1 MLVSR
6 TARPA
11 IVIESERPI
20 MTYRFVHTA
29 DIHLDSPL
37 RSLAMRDALLA
48 DKISTA
54 SRDSFSNIVSLCI
67 SENVDA
73 LLIAGDLYDGSQTSM
88 KTARFLTSQL
98 ERLEKHGI
106 RVFIILGNHDA
117 ESRLTRQL
125 ILPGNVHIFPA
136 SAGMESFNHGDM
148 KICIHGIS
156 FEEPHVSENLLYEF
170 ASAVSGAINIGM
182 LHTSL
187 GGSEGHD
194 PYSPCTLNE
203 LMETGFNY
211 WALGHI
217 HKRSEHKGA
226 TTVVMPGIP
235 QGRDIGEEGTKS
247 VTLVSIDNHG
257 NVSTEEH
264 ETSIVEFARIEIAID
279 GMEDWES
286 LVGAIGSHID
296 DARARSDNRQ
306 LVLRLKLV
314 GQTDLKWQVERD
326 FDLLLNECIHA
337 AERHDGV
344 WIDKLESGITFPE
357 DHNETVASDSTLS
370 RLFHVSG
377 DDLEISDD
385 AHAYMDKFITTLPAH
400 VRNMFGT
407 KEESGRIRQELM
419 NEGVNTVIARLQQSM
434 AGDRT

>member
-1 MLVSR
+1 
-6 TARPA
+6 
-11 IVIESERPI
+11 

-156 FEEPHVSENLLYEF
+156 FEGHHVSENLLYEF
-170 ASAVSGAINIGM
+170 APAVSGAINIGM

-217 HKRSEHKGA
+217 HKRSEHKGT

-235 QGRDIGEEGTKS
+235 QGRDIGEEGRKS

-344 WIDKLESGITFPE
+344 WIDKLESGITLAE

-385 AHAYMDKFITTLPAH
+385 AHAYMDKFIKTLPAH